1 SEDGGEIVDLSGRES
16 LGACPKCGSP
26 VHEHGSN
33 YVCSKAVPT
42 HGQPT
47 PSCDFK
53 SGQIILQ
60 QPIEREQFAKLLAT
74 GKTDLLDK
82 FVSNRTRRAFKAFLA
97 WNPEEGKVG
106 FEFEPR
112 ESKYPARKAA
122 AKKTPFGKAA
132 TKTAK
137 ASAAKKAPAATTA
150 AAENAPRKPAVGTL
164 KPSAA
169 LAAVIGEGTYARTEV
184 VKKIWDYIK
193 ANGLQDA
200 TNKRAI
206 NADAKLREVFGKDQI
221 TMFELAG
228 IVGKHLG

>member
-1 SEDGGEIVDLSGRES
+1 M
-16 LGACPKCGSP
+16 
-26 VHEHGSN
+26 HEHGSN

-42 HGQPT
+42 HAQPT

-60 QPIEREQFAKLLAT
+60 QPIERAQFAKLLAT
-74 GKTDLLDK
+74 GKTDVLDK
-82 FVSNRTRRAFKAFLA
+82 FVSNRTRRPFKAMLA

-112 ESKYPARKAA
+112 ESKYPARKTGAT
-122 AKKTPFGKAA
+122 KTPFGKAA
-132 TKTAK
+132 TKTAAKTAK
-137 ASAAKKAPAATTA
+137 APAAKKAAKTA
-150 AAENAPRKPAVGTL
+150 APKAPRKAAVGTL

-169 LAAVIGEGTYARTEV
+169 LAAVIGDGTYARTEV